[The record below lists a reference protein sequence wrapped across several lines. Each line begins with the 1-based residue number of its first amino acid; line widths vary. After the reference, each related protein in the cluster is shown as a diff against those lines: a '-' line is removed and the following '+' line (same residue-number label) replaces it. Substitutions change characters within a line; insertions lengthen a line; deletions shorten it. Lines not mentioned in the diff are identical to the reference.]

1 MTSIYDSGS
10 LEPWAVLLDRANKGG
25 LEVSVIINDYGFGF
39 LAFDICHTEVDPDA
53 VSAACALTRL
63 FDLGGSE
70 CREIVEHC
78 LSAGVIAFSTL
89 KTQIQFNGPVA
100 GLAFRDEAGRG
111 AR

>member
-1 MTSIYDSGS
+1 MTSIGA
-10 LEPWAVLLDRANKGG
+10 LETWDKLLDRASDGG
-25 LEVSVIINDYGFGF
+25 LEVNVIINDTGYGF

-53 VSAACALTRL
+53 ISAACALTRL

-70 CREIVEHC
+70 CHEIVEHC

-100 GLAFRDEAGRG
+100 GLAFRDEARRG
-111 AR
+111 AQ